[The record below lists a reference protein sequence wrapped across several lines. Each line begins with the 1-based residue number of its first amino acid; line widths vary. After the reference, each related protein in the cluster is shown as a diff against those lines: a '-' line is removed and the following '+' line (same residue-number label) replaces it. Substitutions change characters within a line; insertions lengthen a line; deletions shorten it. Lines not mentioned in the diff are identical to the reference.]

1 MNFSTA
7 IGFGTGTPFSGT
19 SGSLSIFST
28 DVGAPTFLAGNPYN
42 VDIRFISGIG
52 YQPDI
57 GVAIGQGAGTAQA
70 ASFYDS
76 QPSFSITA
84 VPEPATYAA
93 WAGVLALGL
102 AAWRRKRSV

>member
-1 MNFSTA
+1 M
-7 IGFGTGTPFSGT
+7 

-28 DVGAPTFLAGNPYN
+28 DAGAPTFIAGNPYN

-57 GVAIGQGAGTAQA
+57 GLAIGQGAGTAHA

-76 QPSFSITA
+76 QLGFTITA
-84 VPEPATYAA
+84 VPEPATYAS
-93 WAGVLALGL
+93 WAGALVLGL
-102 AAWRRKRSV
+102 AAWHRKRAV